1 MVKKYLAQSPIGYKK
16 RHEDTAHE
24 VILAYF
30 FRGEPVQNRRAQSRK
45 FAEKSDK
52 SLNFFFTGMKGI
64 KGRMLFLNQR
74 QGFGFKPYPLDP
86 LPPG

>member
-52 SLNFFFTGMKGI
+52 SLIFFF
-64 KGRMLFLNQR
+64 
-74 QGFGFKPYPLDP
+74 
-86 LPPG
+86 LPG